1 MKPNYWLWSLLCL
14 LLSVPL
20 AWRLVQRR
28 SSQPPV
34 AMVRCAAWHVPVPDA
49 SDPTWHA
56 AFATGQHGLG
66 RALAAVVQRQ
76 APDLLLLTGLP
87 AEAVA
92 EVAAVL
98 RSRYFAVAQEGLEP
112 IDYEF
117 VWTGAPASGLLVCS
131 RHPILT
137 ERVRDFAGL
146 PWGRLPGAAAAP
158 ELAPQPL
165 WPGGCA
171 VVPVGIGA
179 VAANHVLQV
188 VCVVP
193 AAVTAGAVGVQA
205 LRRDDGLRGLG
216 ALVGGESA
224 DWLVDAAGRRGG
236 LAAQEP
242 FVVLG
247 PLGCDPEDGPFATA
261 ALTALLGLPALQD
274 PAPRS
279 AGAAEAQQL
288 QWGANA
294 AHRGDPACDTADLD
308 DAVGVGLGNLRL
320 DYALAGR
327 ALEVLGGGVFWPGE
341 KARAGAPASVSPH
354 HLVWVDVRAPR

>member
-1 MKPNYWLWSLLCL
+1 VKPNYWLWSLVCL

-34 AMVRCAAWHVPVPDA
+34 ELVRCAAWHVPMPDA
-49 SDPTWHA
+49 GDPTWRA

-87 AEAVA
+87 AEAAA
-92 EVAAVL
+92 EVAAML
-98 RSRYFAVAQEGLEP
+98 RSRYFAIGQEGLDP

-117 VWTGAPASGLLVCS
+117 VWTGGPGSQLVVCS

-137 ERVRDFAGL
+137 ERVRDFAAL
-146 PWGRLPGAAAAP
+146 PWGTLPGAAAPP
-158 ELAPQPL
+158 ELAAQPL
-165 WPGGCA
+165 WAGGCA
-171 VVPVGIGA
+171 VVPIGIGA

-193 AAVTAGAVGVQA
+193 DAATTSAVGVQA
-205 LRRDDGLRGLG
+205 VRRDDGLRGLG

-236 LAAQEP
+236 LAAQES

-261 ALTALLGLPALQD
+261 AQAALLGLPALQD

-279 AGAAEAQQL
+279 AGAAEAHQL

-294 AHRGDPACDTADLD
+294 AHRGDPGRDTADLD
-308 DAVGVGLGNLRL
+308 DTVGVGLGNLRL

-327 ALEVLGGGVFWPGE
+327 SLEVLGSGVFWPGE
-341 KARAGAPASVSPH
+341 RAGAGPAASVSPH
-354 HLVWVDVRAPR
+354 HLVWIDVRAPR